1 MSGFVIVPPNTDAA
15 PPVAP
20 PAADVV
26 HGNDFWPGI
35 NISDVRDA
43 VRLDTTIP
51 AARLRDAVRN
61 AMLDIALDLRTWRL
75 EQQAAGYATLAD
87 VPARDQV
94 DGISDY
100 ILRWTRAVYSVVGA
114 DLGERLLS
122 QSATAAGVDRAQAM
136 GEDVSIHQRNV
147 TYAVRDFLGQP
158 RIIAEVI

>member
-51 AARLRDAVRN
+51 AARLRDAVGN
-61 AMLDIALDLRTWRL
+61 AMLDIAVELRTWRRQ
-75 EQQAAGYATLAD
+75 QQAAGYATLAD
-87 VPARDQV
+87 VPSRDEI
-94 DGISDY
+94 DGVSDY
-100 ILRWTRAVYSVVGA
+100 VRRWTRAVYAVVGA

-136 GEDVSIHQRNV
+136 GEDVNIHQRNV